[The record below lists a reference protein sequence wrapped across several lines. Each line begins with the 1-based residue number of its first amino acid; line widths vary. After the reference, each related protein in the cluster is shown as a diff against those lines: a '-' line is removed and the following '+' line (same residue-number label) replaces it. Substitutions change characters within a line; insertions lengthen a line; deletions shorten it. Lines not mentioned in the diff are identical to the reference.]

1 MYVALAA
8 LAVSAASLIYV
19 IRTGRRTTRLNKQT
33 AATWDRVA
41 TTWAEIAELNQ
52 PSARLTTTRKP
63 SQPNT

>member
-19 IRTGRRTTRLNKQT
+19 IRTGRRTARLNKQT
-33 AATWDRVA
+33 AATW
-41 TTWAEIAELNQ
+41 AEIAELNQ
-52 PSARLTTTRKP
+52 SSARLTTTRKP